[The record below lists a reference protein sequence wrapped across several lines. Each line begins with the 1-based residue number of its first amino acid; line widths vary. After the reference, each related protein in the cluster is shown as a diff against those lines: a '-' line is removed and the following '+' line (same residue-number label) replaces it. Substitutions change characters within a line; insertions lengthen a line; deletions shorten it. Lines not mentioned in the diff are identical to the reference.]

1 MKNNFLILGIIL
13 LSTTASFA
21 IQKVYLNNPNSWGLN
36 IPKRTIYNPYSYQYR
51 NPYTYQKI
59 HRNDAKR
66 IQRLNRIR
74 HLNRIKNNLTWN
86 LRKNY
91 NGSLTGYSTPINQD
105 VFRQINIKPYNS
117 YSNNLNTNLYSM
129 PNGND
134 IYYRDGRY
142 YKNLGEIGGKTG
154 ATIIYD

>member
-59 HRNDAKR
+59 HKNDAKR

-91 NGSLTGYSTPINQD
+91 NGSLTG
-105 VFRQINIKPYNS
+105 
-117 YSNNLNTNLYSM
+117 
-129 PNGND
+129 
-134 IYYRDGRY
+134 
-142 YKNLGEIGGKTG
+142 
-154 ATIIYD
+154 